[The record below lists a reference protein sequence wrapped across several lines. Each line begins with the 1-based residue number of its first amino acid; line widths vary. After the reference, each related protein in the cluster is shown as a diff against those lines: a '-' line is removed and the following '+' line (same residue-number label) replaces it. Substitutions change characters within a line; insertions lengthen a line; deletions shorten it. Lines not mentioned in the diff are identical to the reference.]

1 MCVPPCS
8 DMENS
13 ADAYQ
18 YSCVVLPQE
27 DFSQVKG
34 LLDGQK
40 TVRSSS
46 GYVRSTS
53 LLSSIP
59 ADAGVGVTNKRGLKH
74 RIGSSMVVLHERHV
88 WLSFPPLCYLTTWAC
103 PLSYC

>member
-18 YSCVVLPQE
+18 YPSVVLPQE
-27 DFSQVKG
+27 DFFQVKG
-34 LLDGQK
+34 LLEGQK

-59 ADAGVGVTNKRGLKH
+59 AEAGVGVTNNRRLKH
-74 RIGSSMVVLHERHV
+74 RIGCSIFILHEGSQ
-88 WLSFPPLCYLTTWAC
+88 LAFISFPV
-103 PLSYC
+103 LSDHMGFP

>member
-8 DMENS
+8 DIENS

-18 YSCVVLPQE
+18 YPCAVLPQE

-34 LLDGQK
+34 LLEGQK

-53 LLSSIP
+53 LVSSIP
-59 ADAGVGVTNKRGLKH
+59 AEAGAAVTSNRRLKH
-74 RIGSSMVVLHERHV
+74 RIGCSMVVLHEWRI
-88 WLSFPPLCYLTTWAC
+88 WLSFPSLCNLSTWAW